1 MWNNTKLEALAKEKL
16 DAETEILST
25 DTLWNGYI
33 ALKQYLCD
41 NVLPNIARTEP
52 HLTDHSEK
60 HIQDVQSNI
69 YKIIEPRLDKFNTM
83 EIFFLAHASLIHD
96 IGNIFGRTGH
106 TSTAKRIIKELP
118 FSNTDIKRISNI
130 IAKAHGGTGDTI
142 GKLDSTIPYN
152 NMAIS
157 SREIA
162 SIIRFADE
170 CAEGEQRCYAFG
182 LDNGLITDTISISH
196 QIYSKVTSFHIDINQ
211 INLYYHL
218 YLEYFKTSQNF
229 EDFLKFIFGRINK
242 TNKERIY
249 CSQYSKTVSQY
260 SSLNITIELAEE
272 ELEDPFEKVIF
283 TINNL
288 TMLECTTDPS
298 QSENRIREV
307 MSIEKIIHYYEREDT
322 NESE

>member
-1 MWNNTKLEALAKEKL
+1 MWDNTKLEEFAQKKL
-16 DAETEILST
+16 KNETEILST
-25 DTLWNGYI
+25 DTLWTGYI

-52 HLTDHSEK
+52 NLTDHSEK
-60 HIQDVQSNI
+60 HIQDVQRNI
-69 YKIIEPRLDKFNTM
+69 FKMIESRLDKFNTM

-96 IGNIFGRTGH
+96 IGNIFGRAGH
-106 TSTAKRIIKELP
+106 THTAKKIIQALP
-118 FSNTDIKRISNI
+118 FPNTDIKRISNN
-130 IAKAHGGTGDTI
+130 IAKAHGGSGDTI

-157 SREIA
+157 SREIS
-162 SIIRFADE
+162 SIVRFADE

-182 LDNGLITDTISISH
+182 LDYGLITNTVSISH
-196 QIYSKVTSFHIDINQ
+196 HTYSKVTSLHIDRNQ
-211 INLYYHL
+211 INLHYHL
-218 YLEYFKTSQNF
+218 YLEYFQTSQEF

-249 CSQYSKTVSQY
+249 CSQYSTTISQY
-260 SSLNITIELAEE
+260 NALNITIELAKE
-272 ELEDPFEKVIF
+272 ELEDPFKKIVF

-298 QSENRIREV
+298 QSESRIIEI
-307 MSIEKIIHYYEREDT
+307 MSLPETTNYYAREDA

>member
-1 MWNNTKLEALAKEKL
+1 MWDNTKLEVLAHDKL
-16 DAETEILST
+16 FNETEILST
-25 DTLWNGYI
+25 NTLWTGYI

-41 NVLPNIARTEP
+41 NVLPNIAKTEP
-52 HLTDHSEK
+52 NLTDHSEK
-60 HIQDVQSNI
+60 HIQDVQRNI
-69 YKIIEPRLDKFNTM
+69 YKIIESRLDKFNTM

-96 IGNIFGRTGH
+96 IGNIFGRAGH
-106 TSTAKRIIKELP
+106 TGTAKKIIKDLP
-118 FSNTDIKRISNI
+118 FSNSDIKRISNS
-130 IAKAHGGTGDTI
+130 IAKAHGGSGDTI

-170 CAEGEQRCYAFG
+170 CAEGEQRCYTFG
-182 LDNGLITDTISISH
+182 LDNSLITDAVSISH
-196 QIYSKVTSFHIDINQ
+196 HIYSKVTSFHIDKNQ
-211 INLYYHL
+211 INLHYHL
-218 YLEYFKTSQNF
+218 YLEDFQTSQEF

-260 SSLNITIELAEE
+260 NSLNITIELAEE
-272 ELEDPFEKVIF
+272 ELEDPFKKVVF

-288 TMLECTTDPS
+288 TMLECTTDPA
-298 QSENRIREV
+298 QSENRIGEV
-307 MSIEKIIHYYEREDT
+307 MSLKKITHYYESEDT
-322 NESE
+322 NEPE